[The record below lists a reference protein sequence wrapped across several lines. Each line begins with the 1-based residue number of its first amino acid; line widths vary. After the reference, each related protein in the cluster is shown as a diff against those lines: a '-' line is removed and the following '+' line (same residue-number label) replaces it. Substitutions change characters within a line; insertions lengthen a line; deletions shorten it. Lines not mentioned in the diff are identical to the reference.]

1 MCILWDVS
9 LSPGPSQPGLLPGDS
24 GLTAFYA
31 QDCSFP
37 EGLYSDKWKAFF
49 TPLLSPELDYKEGW
63 VLKNWCS
70 WTVVLEKTLESPL
83 DCKKIKPVNPKGNQS
98 WIFIGRTDAEAEALI
113 LWPPDAKNWLHWKR
127 PWCWE
132 RLRAEEKGTTED
144 KMVGWH
150 HQLNKHESEQTPWDS
165 GGQGSLLCC
174 SPWDHKELDMTER
187 LNNNNNVPCEKA
199 HI

>member
-49 TPLLSPELDYKEGW
+49 APLLSPELDHKEGW
-63 VLKNWCS
+63 VLRNWCS

-113 LWPPDAKNWLHWKR
+113 LWPANVKNWLFWKD
-127 PWCWE
+127 PD
-132 RLRAEEKGTTED
+132 AGKDGGQEEKGATED
-144 KMVGWH
+144 DMIGWH
-150 HQLNKHESEQTPWDS
+150 HIHNGHKSEQTP
-165 GGQGSLLCC
+165 GKNEGQVSLAWC
-174 SPWDHKELDMTER
+174 SPWGCKSDMTEW
-187 LNNNNNVPCEKA
+187 LYNNKRQVFSKICL
-199 HI
+199 